1 MEALEGFL
9 DELYGDFWVTMLKG
23 LHTLRLRNKNIYIFF
38 FVVVVGQNH
47 EEHESLF
54 DDEEGGVS

>member
-23 LHTLRLRNKNIYIFF
+23 LHTLRLRNKNIYIYIYIFF
-38 FVVVVGQNH
+38 FFFCR
-47 EEHESLF
+47 S
-54 DDEEGGVS
+54 SRSKP